1 MTTVVETIIAPE
13 ALNELLLR
21 DPFALS
27 DTDLDNIIR
36 FFRVERE
43 KWVADETAGKH
54 KRETS
59 TAPKAKAILTAP
71 VKLSDLELDL

>member
-21 DPFALS
+21 DPLAL
-27 DTDLDNIIR
+27 TDADIDNIIR

-54 KRETS
+54 KRNAEPGKT
-59 TAPKAKAILTAP
+59 KAILTTP
-71 VKLSDLELDL
+71 IKLSDLELDL